1 MINNVIEKSN
11 VLNAMKMLSEPDEKI
26 GLIEFR
32 FFCLYLSKINARNPE
47 KRTVK
52 VKIEDFEELFGVS
65 FHSTSF
71 TKQLRKIATRQMR
84 VIEKGKCI
92 IINLYSKF
100 AWSIENPKEL
110 EITCNYDIMP
120 YLFELQKSYTSYKI
134 LNIVKLNSVQKIRL
148 YEIMKQYEKI
158 GQVRFDIMDLQEMLC
173 SKVQEFRFFRRDILT
188 PAIRDINQYTD
199 IQVSYE
205 KNLSCR
211 KVVALTFTID
221 KKKIF
226 SADNVDEQSADT
238 TIQSLYYRCKEEYTI
253 KQLEQLYDYVSNC
266 CVNISSGVD
275 NYIYSVYANI
285 KISGNKIN
293 NLFKYTFSVIKNDI
307 TKHIFEDSRD
317 NSNSHTSRSDE
328 MYISSYDINEVVRNH
343 KIEWF
348 TQEELKNLKPIE
360 SSKVEEVHSSVD
372 IPSNKEEK
380 KLDFQILEFKFF
392 YDDVENS
399 FVSFTSCSRLQALLE
414 KKYHKE
420 DTYWLLEEPFTQEQV
435 INLIFKRHQVVV
447 VPKPGGD
454 FSDFQQHNKIIFYYP
469 KKVYFIDLF
478 FNFFSKAS

>member
-1 MINNVIEKSN
+1 MLLKDNLIEKSN
-11 VLNAMKMLSEPDEKI
+11 ILNTLRCGNM
-26 GLIEFR
+26 GLTELR
-32 FFCLYLSKINARNPE
+32 FFCLYLSKLNARNPE
-47 KRTVK
+47 KRT
-52 VKIEDFEELFGVS
+52 IQMSIAEFEELFDVK
-65 FHSTSF
+65 FNSTMF
-71 TKQLRKIATRQMR
+71 NYK
-84 VIEKGKCI
+84 IEKIMSRTVKIKENNDIRI
-92 IINLYSKF
+92 IALYSEFRWNSK
-100 AWSIENPKEL
+100 NYKTL
-110 EITCNYDIMP
+110 NVTCNYDIVP
-120 YLFELQKSYTSYKI
+120 YLFELKKNYTKYMI
-134 LNIVKLNSVQKIRL
+134 ENIVKLDSVQKIRL
-148 YEIMKQYEKI
+148 YEILKQYEKLGMI
-158 GQVRFDIMDLQEMLC
+158 KFNIVDLQEMMC
-173 SKVQEFRFFRRDILT
+173 CAIREFKFFKRDTLT

-226 SADNVDEQSADT
+226 SADNVDEQSVDT

-253 KQLEQLYDYVSNC
+253 KQLEQLYGYVSNC
-266 CVNISSGVD
+266 GINISSDID
-275 NYIYSVYANI
+275 NYIYSIYANI

-293 NLFKYTFSVIKNDI
+293 NLFKYTLSIIKDDI
-307 TKHIFEDSRD
+307 NKHMFEDSKN

-343 KIEWF
+343 KVELY
-348 TQEELKNLKPIE
+348 TQEKLENENIKPIE
-360 SSKVEEVHSSVD
+360 LSKVEEVYSSVD

-447 VPKPGGD
+447 VPKPVGD
-454 FSDFQQHNKIIFYYP
+454 FSDFQQHNKIIF
-469 KKVYFIDLF
+469 
-478 FNFFSKAS
+478 